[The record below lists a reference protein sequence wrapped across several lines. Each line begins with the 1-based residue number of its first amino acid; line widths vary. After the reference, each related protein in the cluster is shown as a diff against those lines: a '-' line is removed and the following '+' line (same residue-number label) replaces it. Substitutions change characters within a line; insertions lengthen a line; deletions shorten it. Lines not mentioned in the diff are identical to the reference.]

1 MSGKKDKRTSIN
13 NGRISI
19 DSLLDDDMRG
29 LDGATVLIVG
39 DIILDHYLWGSVERT
54 TPEAPVAIVRHEH
67 DNHALGG
74 ASNVAHNIAALGGR
88 ARLVGVVGSDEPGRQ
103 LREAIKNNGI
113 NARDLVVDRSRKTT
127 QKTRVVST
135 GQLLLRIDRESNEA
149 VPDTVAN
156 KIIEKIKVIAPKCG
170 AILLSD
176 YAKGVLTQEVIK
188 AAIDAARRN
197 AIPVLVDPK
206 GRDFSRYQGADVM
219 TPNQKEIAT
228 FTGEIISNQQAL
240 EKAGRSLIRKCK
252 LQALVAT
259 RDSEGLSII
268 RPRGATVSY
277 PAKAP
282 EVMDVTGGGD
292 TAIATLALGL
302 AAGLGLDDAARMANH
317 AGGIVVG
324 KLGVAT
330 VSADELAASL
340 LDHDGNWKVRT
351 LEELKIL
358 LANQQTK
365 GRKIVFTNGCFDLL
379 HAGHIQFLHE
389 ARREGDMLVVGLNT
403 DPSVRKLK
411 GRGRPLIQQK
421 QRAAILG
428 ALQCVDYIVFFDSRT
443 PEVLLR
449 DLKPDILVKGDNL
462 SEKEV
467 VGRDIVED
475 YGGKVKLLPILHED
489 TVDAVV
495 NSIANGSA
503 RKNGSSA

>member
-1 MSGKKDKRTSIN
+1 MSGKTKKRTAVN
-13 NGRISI
+13 KGQISI
-19 DSLLDDDMRG
+19 DDLLSDNMRA
-29 LDGATVLIVG
+29 LQKASVLIVG
-39 DIILDHYLWGSVERT
+39 DVILDHYLWGSVERT

-74 ASNVAHNIAALGGR
+74 AANVAHNIAALGGR

-103 LREAIKNNGI
+103 LREALTSNNI
-113 NARDLVVDRSRKTT
+113 NTHDLVVDRSRKTT

-135 GQLLLRIDRESNEA
+135 GQLLLRIDRESKIPVSDSIAE
-149 VPDTVAN
+149 
-156 KIIEKIKVIAPKCG
+156 KIIDKIKKIAPKCG
-170 AILLSD
+170 AVLLSD
-176 YAKGVLTQEVIK
+176 YAKGVLTRGIIK
-188 AAIDAARRN
+188 AAIDTARRN
-197 AIPVLVDPK
+197 GIPVLVDPK

-219 TPNQKEIAT
+219 TPNQKEVAT
-228 FTGEIISNQQAL
+228 FTGADISNQQML
-240 EKAGRSLIRKCK
+240 EKAGRGLIRKCK
-252 LQALVAT
+252 LQALLAT

-268 RPRGATVSY
+268 RPRSATVSY

-292 TAIATLALGL
+292 TAIATLALAM
-302 AAGLGLDDAARMANH
+302 AAGLGLDDAARLANH

-330 VSADELAASL
+330 VSPDELATSIQE
-340 LDHDGNWKVRT
+340 HDGSWKVRT

-365 GRKIVFTNGCFDLL
+365 GRRIVFTNGCFDLL

-403 DPSVRKLK
+403 DHSVRKLK
-411 GRGRPLIQQK
+411 GRGRPLIQQN

-428 ALQCVDYIVFFDSRT
+428 ALQCVDYIVFFDSMT
-443 PEVLLR
+443 PEGLLSQ
-449 DLKPDILVKGDNL
+449 LKPDILVKGDNL
-462 SEKEV
+462 SKAEV
-467 VGRDIVED
+467 VGREIVEG

-495 NSIANGSA
+495 DSIASGKH
-503 RKNGSSA
+503 RKNG